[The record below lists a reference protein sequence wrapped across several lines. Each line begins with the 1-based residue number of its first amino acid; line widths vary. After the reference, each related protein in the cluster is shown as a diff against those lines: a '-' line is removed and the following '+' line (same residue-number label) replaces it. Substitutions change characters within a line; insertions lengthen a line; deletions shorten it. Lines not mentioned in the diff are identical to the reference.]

1 MGKRFLFAL
10 PCAQN
15 DVRCRGRARRIAPL
29 PESSSM
35 KTSLLA
41 AALAA
46 GLAAQAGIAQAQ
58 TNVRLYGL
66 VDAYAGYVDNSAANR
81 GSALVVNSGGMT
93 TSFFGMNGS
102 EDLGGGLRAVFAL
115 ESFFRVDGGQFGRFG
130 NGPDLGFTRS
140 AWVGMAGNFGQVT
153 LGRNTSPFFLA
164 TVFFNPFGD
173 SFVFSPL
180 IAHTWLGS
188 QLDGVGTAQSIV
200 QGDTGFSN
208 SLRWT
213 SPSLGGLRADIALA
227 ARTDGIFVGENF
239 TGNRSQGRA
248 GDFALFFN
256 RGPLAASVVYRN
268 IDLDSGADPT
278 AAGDRKQ
285 SAFQL
290 GASYDFRVAK
300 LFGTYQDQ
308 RENYEIGSDAKKRG
322 WQLGASVPLTGSSAV
337 LASFA
342 RSGFERPGVQDNTR
356 STLAIGYN
364 YTLSRRTDLYANW
377 LRDQIRG
384 VDGAAAATSN
394 NTQNVIGFGI
404 RHRF

>member
-1 MGKRFLFAL
+1 
-10 PCAQN
+10 
-15 DVRCRGRARRIAPL
+15 
-29 PESSSM
+29 M
-35 KTSLLA
+35 KKTLLA

-46 GLAAQAGIAQAQ
+46 GLAAQAGVAQAQ

-66 VDAYAGYVDNSAANR
+66 VDGYAGYVDNSAASR
-81 GSALVVNSGGMT
+81 GSAIVVNSGGMT

-115 ESFFRVDGGQFGRFG
+115 ESFFRVDTGAYGRFG
-130 NGPDLGFTRS
+130 AGPDTGFTRS
-140 AWVGMAGNFGQVT
+140 AWVGLAGNFGQVT

-180 IAHTWLGS
+180 ITHTWVGS
-188 QLDGVGTAQSIV
+188 QLDGVSTGQSIV
-200 QGDTGFSN
+200 SGDTGLSN

-213 SPSLGGLRADIALA
+213 SPSFGGLRADVALST
-227 ARTDGIFVGENF
+227 RTDGIFVTENF

-256 RGPLAASVVYRN
+256 RGPLAASVVFRT
-268 IDLDSGADPT
+268 IDLESGATP
-278 AAGDRKQ
+278 AAATDRKQ
-285 SAFQL
+285 RAFQL
-290 GASYDFRVAK
+290 GGSYDFRVAK
-300 LFGTYQDQ
+300 LFGTYTDQ
-308 RENYEIGSDAKKRG
+308 RENFVAGNDADKRTF
-322 WQLGASVPLTGSSAV
+322 QLGVSVPVTGSSAV

-342 RSGFERPGVQDNTR
+342 RSNYERPGVQDNTR
-356 STLAIGYN
+356 STFTLGYN

-377 LRDQIRG
+377 LRDQVRG
-384 VDGAAAATSN
+384 VDGASADLLN
-394 NTQNVIGFGI
+394 NTQNVIGLGI